1 MQISIITSSLLH
13 IGFIV
18 LTILGLPIFNSPVI
32 DIPPVVQVEI
42 LEITEQTNVP
52 EAHPIRHQQHLW
64 ANIRASTVDKGGTS
78 RAPYRKCQ
86 GHKEHVQSPA

>member
-52 EAHPIRHQQHLW
+52 EVSKRE
-64 ANIRASTVDKGGTS
+64 VVE
-78 RAPYRKCQ
+78 
-86 GHKEHVQSPA
+86 KEEDNKKKII

>member
-42 LEITEQTNVP
+42 LEIT
-52 EAHPIRHQQHLW
+52 
-64 ANIRASTVDKGGTS
+64 
-78 RAPYRKCQ
+78 
-86 GHKEHVQSPA
+86 

>member
-52 EAHPIRHQQHLW
+52 EVSKRE
-64 ANIRASTVDKGGTS
+64 VVE
-78 RAPYRKCQ
+78 
-86 GHKEHVQSPA
+86 KEEDNLSLIHI